1 MYALH
6 PIVLKVGPASS
17 STVQVVPAVPEITE
31 KVEEQQKA
39 EQQAVAE
46 QQQAEQEKAEQ
57 QAKEQQQ
64 QLEELHGA
72 SAH

>member
-1 MYALH
+1 MC
-6 PIVLKVGPASS
+6 LKVGPASS

-46 QQQAEQEKAEQ
+46 QQKAEQEKAEQ
-57 QAKEQQQ
+57 QKAKEQQQ
-64 QLEELHGA
+64 QQQWLHGA